1 MKGRRS
7 FDQNYVFG
15 FPSEFSGIFFPRDND
30 IVSHAQFLRRQN
42 CSLGLWKSNTPDLV
56 VSKAVASDFCGI
68 WDKTSI
74 PHFGNTNLQSVQKK
88 VERLLGKAKDVLKV
102 PENRRDESELGEVW
116 GGLFEMS
123 LCPHRQLKLCNC
135 PNCETPHP
143 EQCDCSMD
151 KKVPDSWADFLW
163 DQRGPRKQSLA
174 GIDRK
179 RVKLEEIEEKE
190 EEARRERKERDEQSS
205 AMAKIKS
212 DQDLVDEK
220 APFEDLVDS
229 QGERLSQGL
238 VIDDDE
244 DGEDDSDWEE
254 GGEKGLGGGG
264 VGDADLREYNTLS
277 LPRFC
282 RELDRYKASNR
293 EGAKVGNALLKDLG
307 VVHDKNMQFLLCPA
321 KIMRQRTKFGKVAA
335 EQHGAKPPP
344 GPLSKIYL

>member
-30 IVSHAQFLRRQN
+30 IVSPAQFLRRQN

-56 VSKAVASDFCGI
+56 VSKAVASDLCGI

-163 DQRGPRKQSLA
+163 DQRGPRKQ
-174 GIDRK
+174 
-179 RVKLEEIEEKE
+179 
-190 EEARRERKERDEQSS
+190 
-205 AMAKIKS
+205 
-212 DQDLVDEK
+212 
-220 APFEDLVDS
+220 
-229 QGERLSQGL
+229 
-238 VIDDDE
+238 
-244 DGEDDSDWEE
+244 
-254 GGEKGLGGGG
+254 
-264 VGDADLREYNTLS
+264 
-277 LPRFC
+277 
-282 RELDRYKASNR
+282 
-293 EGAKVGNALLKDLG
+293 ALLVL
-307 VVHDKNMQFLLCPA
+307 
-321 KIMRQRTKFGKVAA
+321 TGK
-335 EQHGAKPPP
+335 G
-344 GPLSKIYL
+344 

>member
-56 VSKAVASDFCGI
+56 VSKAVASDLCGI

-135 PNCETPHP
+135 PNCATVHFRWHIG
-143 EQCDCSMD
+143 SY
-151 KKVPDSWADFLW
+151 W
-163 DQRGPRKQSLA
+163 DTG
-174 GIDRK
+174 
-179 RVKLEEIEEKE
+179 
-190 EEARRERKERDEQSS
+190 
-205 AMAKIKS
+205 
-212 DQDLVDEK
+212 DEK
-220 APFEDLVDS
+220 SRFLASFSFSPPTV
-229 QGERLSQGL
+229 
-238 VIDDDE
+238 VP
-244 DGEDDSDWEE
+244 W
-254 GGEKGLGGGG
+254 G
-264 VGDADLREYNTLS
+264 V
-277 LPRFC
+277 
-282 RELDRYKASNR
+282 
-293 EGAKVGNALLKDLG
+293 
-307 VVHDKNMQFLLCPA
+307 
-321 KIMRQRTKFGKVAA
+321 
-335 EQHGAKPPP
+335 
-344 GPLSKIYL
+344 